1 MWGFV
6 EAAEQ
11 GGLLPMDPQ
20 GREMPLSCH
29 GAFSHYGGSCSTGFA
44 DYQSFPNMS
53 GGAVTRNGALVG
65 IHIAA

>member
-1 MWGFV
+1 
-6 EAAEQ
+6 
-11 GGLLPMDPQ
+11 MDPQ